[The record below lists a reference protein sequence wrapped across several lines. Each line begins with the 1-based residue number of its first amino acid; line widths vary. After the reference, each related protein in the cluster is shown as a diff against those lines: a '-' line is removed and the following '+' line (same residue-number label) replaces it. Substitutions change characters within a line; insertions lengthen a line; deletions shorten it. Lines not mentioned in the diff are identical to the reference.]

1 MKTEAKVSNVTKLLE
16 AVRGNF
22 RHLISIYWGWL
33 AVSKINRGSA
43 LLLGAG
49 TSILVAFLGVLL
61 AVIYVF
67 FSKKGTYYL
76 SSYFAIVLL
85 LSVFCG
91 GYITGQ
97 KGGIRNWVPAG
108 LIGVCI
114 GGLALAGL
122 YMLVPLA
129 PGVRELLTML
139 VLPAFFS
146 STGALAAA
154 NRGRR
159 QLQLT
164 RNFES

>member
-1 MKTEAKVSNVTKLLE
+1 M
-16 AVRGNF
+16 R
-22 RHLISIYWGWL
+22 
-33 AVSKINRGSA
+33 KINRGFA

-49 TSILVAFLGVLL
+49 TSILLFFVGVLL
-61 AVIYVF
+61 ALVYIF
-67 FSKKGTYYL
+67 FSNKSTYFL
-76 SSYFAIVLL
+76 SSYFAIVFLL
-85 LSVFCG
+85 GVFCG
-91 GYITGQ
+91 GYVAGQ

-108 LIGVCI
+108 LIGVCT
-114 GGLALAGL
+114 GGLALAVL

-139 VLPAFFS
+139 VLPVFFS

-159 QLQLT
+159 HQQLT